1 MSSTTE
7 KRSFVPALRFPA
19 LTGIYDPVI
28 RATTRED
35 TSRGRLVDGLDL
47 EPGQQV
53 LDLACG
59 TGTLAVKI
67 AERYPQARV
76 TGVDGDP
83 EILRRARAKAKAA
96 GASIAFDEALST
108 ELPYEAQAFDRVT
121 ATLFFHHLTTR
132 DKARTLAE
140 VRRVLRPGGELHVAD
155 WTKPS
160 DPVMAALFWPVR
172 LLDGLEVTRA
182 NADGTLPKMFERA
195 GLGVTT
201 EHDRLR
207 TGFGSLALWT
217 TGVSGARP

>member
-1 MSSTTE
+1 MTSATE
-7 KRSFVPALRFPA
+7 QRSYVPALRFRA
-19 LTGIYDPVI
+19 LTGLYDPVV
-28 RATTRED
+28 RVTTRENAFKKKLVE
-35 TSRGRLVDGLDL
+35 RLDVS
-47 EPGQQV
+47 PGQQV

-67 AERYPQARV
+67 AEAYPQAGV
-76 TGVDGDP
+76 TGLDGDP
-83 EILRRARAKAKAA
+83 DVLRRARDKAKAA
-96 GASIAFDEALST
+96 GTPIAFEEGFST
-108 ELPYEAQAFDRVT
+108 ELPYDDQTFDRVT
-121 ATLFFHHLTTR
+121 ATLFFHHLTTK

-160 DPVMAALFWPVR
+160 DPVMRALFLPVR

-182 NADGTLPKMFERA
+182 NADGTLPRMFERA

-207 TGFGSLALWT
+207 TGFGSLALW
-217 TGVSGARP
+217 SARVPR

>member
-1 MSSTTE
+1 MSSVTE

-19 LTGIYDPVI
+19 LTAIYDPVI
-28 RATTRED
+28 RATTREETWKD
-35 TSRGRLVDGLDL
+35 RLVEGLDL
-47 EPGQQV
+47 EPGRQV

-67 AERYPQARV
+67 AERNPGV
-76 TGVDGDP
+76 GVIGVDGDP
-83 EILRRARAKAKAA
+83 EILRRARAKAKEA
-96 GASIAFDEALST
+96 GVPVAFDEALST
-108 ELPYEAQAFDRVT
+108 ELPYESQTFDRVT

-155 WTKPS
+155 WTRPS
-160 DPVMAALFWPVR
+160 DPVMRALFLPVR
-172 LLDGLEVTRA
+172 LLDGFEVTRV
-182 NADGTLPKMFERA
+182 NVRGELPGMFERA

-217 TGVSGARP
+217 ARVPR

>member
-1 MSSTTE
+1 MTPATE

-28 RATTRED
+28 RATTREH
-35 TSRGRLVDGLDL
+35 TFKQRLVDGLDL
-47 EPGQQV
+47 RPGHQV

-59 TGTLAVKI
+59 TGTLAVMI
-67 AERYPQARV
+67 SEQNPGVGV

-96 GASIAFDEALST
+96 GAPIPFDEGLST
-108 ELPYEAQAFDRVT
+108 ELPYEDQSFDRV
-121 ATLFFHHLTTR
+121 ASTLFFHHLTTE

-160 DPVMAALFWPVR
+160 DPLMAALFWPVR
-172 LLDGLEVTRA
+172 LLDGLDVTRA
-182 NADGTLPKMFERA
+182 NADGSLPRMFEHA
-195 GLGVTT
+195 GLGPAT

-207 TGFGSLALWT
+207 TGFGSLALW
-217 TGVSGARP
+217 SARVPR

>member
-1 MSSTTE
+1 METTSE
-7 KRSFVPALRFPA
+7 RSSFVPALRFA
-19 LTGIYDPVI
+19 SLTGIYDPVI

-35 TSRGRLVDGLDL
+35 TWRTRLVEGLDV
-47 EPGQQV
+47 EAGQQV

-59 TGTLAVKI
+59 TGTLAVMI
-67 AERYPQARV
+67 AKRYWDV
-76 TGVDGDP
+76 GVAGIDADP
-83 EILRRARAKAKAA
+83 EILQRARTKAKEARA
-96 GASIAFDEALST
+96 GVAFDEAFST
-108 ELPYEAQAFDRVT
+108 DLPYPDQSFDRVVSS
-121 ATLFFHHLTTR
+121 LFFHHLTTR

-160 DPVMAALFWPVR
+160 DPVMKALFLPVR
-172 LLDGLEVTRA
+172 LLDGFEVTQV
-182 NADGTLPKMFERA
+182 NADGELPRMFERA

-217 TGVSGARP
+217 ARVPR

>member
-1 MSSTTE
+1 MSSAAE
-7 KRSFVPALRFPA
+7 KRSYVPALRFRA
-19 LTGIYDPVI
+19 LTGLYDPVL

-35 TSRGRLVDGLDL
+35 TFKSRLVEGLEL

-59 TGTLAVKI
+59 TGTLAVMI
-67 AERYPQARV
+67 AKRTWDVGVA
-76 TGVDGDP
+76 GVDADP
-83 EILRRARAKAKAA
+83 EILQRARVKAKEA
-96 GASIAFDEALST
+96 GAPVAFDEAFST
-108 ELPYEAQAFDRVT
+108 ELPYEDQSFDRVVS
-121 ATLFFHHLTTR
+121 TLFFHHLTTK

-182 NADGTLPKMFERA
+182 NADGTLPRMFERA

-207 TGFGSLALWT
+207 TGFGTLALW
-217 TGVSGARP
+217 SARVPR